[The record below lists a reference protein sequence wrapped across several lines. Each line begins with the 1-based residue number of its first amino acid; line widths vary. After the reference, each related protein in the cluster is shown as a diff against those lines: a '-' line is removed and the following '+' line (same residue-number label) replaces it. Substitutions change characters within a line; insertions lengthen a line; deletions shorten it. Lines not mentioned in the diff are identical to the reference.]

1 MQHALL
7 PFTLII
13 IMLVAGF
20 SSTGDEEAPDF
31 DSMKLD
37 VHPAAFVDAFDLSFE
52 LVEADSLIL
61 GAYDASNR
69 QVLRLNLGSL
79 EAGKYVFE
87 IDGSRWTAG
96 PHVVIVTG
104 HSGLTGSTGV
114 IKIGKPGANRGSSL
128 VPPLVP

>member
-1 MQHALL
+1 MQGILL
-7 PFTLII
+7 PFTLLVT
-13 IMLVAGF
+13 MLFAGF
-20 SSTGDEEAPDF
+20 GPGGDDDTPA
-31 DSMKLD
+31 SGSLKLD

-61 GAYDASNR
+61 GAYDATNR

-87 IDGSRWTAG
+87 IDGSRWAAG

-114 IKIGKPGANRGSSL
+114 IKIGKPGANRGSSIA
-128 VPPLVP
+128 PPLVP